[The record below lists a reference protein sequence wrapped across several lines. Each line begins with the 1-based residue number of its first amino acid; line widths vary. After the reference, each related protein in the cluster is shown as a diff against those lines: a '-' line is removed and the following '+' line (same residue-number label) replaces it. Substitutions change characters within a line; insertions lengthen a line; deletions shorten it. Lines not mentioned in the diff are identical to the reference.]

1 MMGQAFFRTLAD
13 YNIWANTRLYDAVA
27 QVPEADYHAD
37 RGAFFRS
44 LCGTL
49 NHILVGDRIWLRRI
63 AGDGDA
69 PDRLDAILHTDLADL
84 RPARE
89 AEDRRIVA
97 IVDGM
102 DETRLAGTAAFRN
115 MNGVANEQP
124 MALVLVNLFN
134 HQTHHRGQAHTLLS
148 QLGFDPPS
156 LDLMAFMPIPSA

>member
-1 MMGQAFFRTLAD
+1 MMAQAFFGKLAD

-27 QVPEADYHAD
+27 QVPEADFRAD

-63 AGDGDA
+63 TGDGDA
-69 PDRLDAILHTDLADL
+69 PDRLDAILHEDLADL
-84 RPARE
+84 RWARE

-97 IVDGM
+97 VVDGM
-102 DETRLAGTAAFRN
+102 DDTRLAGTAAFRN
-115 MNGVANEQP
+115 SKGVANEQP

-156 LDLMAFMPIPSA
+156 LDLMAFLPNPSG